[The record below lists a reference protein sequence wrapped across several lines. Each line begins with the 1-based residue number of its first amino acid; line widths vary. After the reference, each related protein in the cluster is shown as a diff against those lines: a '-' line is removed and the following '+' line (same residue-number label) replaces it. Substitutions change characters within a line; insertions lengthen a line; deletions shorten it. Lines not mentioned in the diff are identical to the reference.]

1 VRNVIGKAG
10 VERDRVQEFGT
21 AFFERSIKTTI
32 DDRVPGRKLNAEE
45 AKARIVVAILYGMFG
60 KMPNFACHLS
70 PASPEI
76 LDVLRTMNT
85 QGLEMT
91 HACLR
96 ASVYSVEDYEAAKQ
110 SMAAL
115 RREDM
120 RVRTR
125 RLHSNKL
132 S

>member
-1 VRNVIGKAG
+1 MIGKAG

-21 AFFERSIKTTI
+21 LFFERFYSNTI
-32 DDRVPGRKLNAEE
+32 DHRVPGRKWRVQEI
-45 AKARIVVAILYGMFG
+45 KTRHVVAVLDGMFG
-60 KMPNFACHLS
+60 KMPDFACHLS
-70 PASPEI
+70 PASPEV
-76 LDVLRTMNT
+76 LDVLLTMDT
-85 QGLEMT
+85 QGVQMT

-96 ASVYSVEDYEAAKQ
+96 ASVYSVDDYETAKQ
-110 SMAAL
+110 SMAPL

-125 RLHSNKL
+125 KLHSNKL

>member
-1 VRNVIGKAG
+1 MIGKAG

-21 AFFERSIKTTI
+21 AFFERSITNAI
-32 DDRVPGRKLNAEE
+32 DVPGRKLNVEE

-96 ASVYSVEDYEAAKQ
+96 ASVYSVDDYEAAKQ